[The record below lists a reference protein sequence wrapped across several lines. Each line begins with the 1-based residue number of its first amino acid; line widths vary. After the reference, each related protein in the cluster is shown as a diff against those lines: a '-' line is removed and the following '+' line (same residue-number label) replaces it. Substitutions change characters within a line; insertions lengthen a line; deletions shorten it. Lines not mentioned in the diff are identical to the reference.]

1 MDKFSIKNTTKEQRE
16 KIVRDSLGCGGDS
29 SENCSDCGVYGAGDP
44 YEMYKPYIDGK
55 KEISEINAEFRCNLI
70 R

>member
-16 KIVRDSLGCGGDS
+16 KIVRDSLGGDGVGC
-29 SENCSDCGVYGAGDP
+29 EVYGADDA

-55 KEISEINAEFRCNLI
+55 KEISEINNGFKYNLV